1 MDRAGSRERKGFQ
14 MSHETIQKLQAR
26 VNQLEQKVSQLEKE
40 IQELTTLP
48 VMLLKP
54 PPVEY
59 NIPESKEDSVEATE
73 VRSSTAC

>member
-1 MDRAGSRERKGFQ
+1 
-14 MSHETIQKLQAR
+14 MSQETIQRLQAR

-54 PPVEY
+54 PRVEY
-59 NIPESKEDSVEATE
+59 NIPQRRARVSE
-73 VRSSTAC
+73 VSRQQK